1 MPTIRVSERTHKYLQ
16 SLSKS
21 LNKPMQTILE
31 QAVEE
36 YRRAVLLDKLNDE
49 YAALRADPDAWKE
62 VLEERRLL
70 EGTLADGLDSDERF

>member
-1 MPTIRVSERTHKYLQ
+1 MATIRTSERTHKILQ

-21 LNKPMQTILE
+21 LNKSMQTILD